1 MVPACCQSGS
11 SPLWALPASVH
22 LSSPCLLF
30 IFLIY
35 QAGVGLPVQVLTGA
49 FVPRSCHGLC
59 GHSAACGPARPD
71 GWMLPPP
78 SWIFSVPMA
87 SFQLVLDTSAYLV
100 SGAAPH
106 ALNTPQ
112 LPWGIFM
119 QHLKGL
125 NHARSLS
132 CLFVQ
137 LCPSVWW
144 ELKEF
149 QPQHPLPP
157 HCVRNN
163 GPGQRVLNPLPAG

>member
-1 MVPACCQSGS
+1 MIPACCQRGS
-11 SPLWALPASVH
+11 SPLRILPVSVH

-30 IFLIY
+30 IFVIY
-35 QAGVGLPVQVLTGA
+35 EAGEGGLPVQVLTEA
-49 FVPRSCHGLC
+49 VVPQSCHGLWPL
-59 GHSAACGPARPD
+59 SSLWPSKTR
-71 GWMLPPP
+71 WMDATSTFMGL
-78 SWIFSVPMA
+78 SVPMR
-87 SFQLVLDTSAYLV
+87 SLQLVLVTSACLV

-106 ALNTPQ
+106 ALNIPQ
-112 LPWGIFM
+112 LVFM

-125 NHARSLS
+125 NHAHPLS

-137 LCPSVWW
+137 LCPSVRW

-163 GPGQRVLNPLPAG
+163 GPSQWVLNPLPAG

>member
-1 MVPACCQSGS
+1 MIPACCQSRS
-11 SPLWALPASVH
+11 SPLWALPVSVH

-30 IFLIY
+30 IFLVTR
-35 QAGVGLPVQVLTGA
+35 AGEELPVQVLTGA
-49 FVPRSCHGLC
+49 VVPQSCNGLWPL
-59 GHSAACGPARPD
+59 STLWPSKTR
-71 GWMLPPP
+71 WMDDATTTLMGL
-78 SWIFSVPMA
+78 SVPTG
-87 SFQLVLDTSAYLV
+87 SLQLVLDTSAYLV
-100 SGAAPH
+100 SGAAPQ

-112 LPWGIFM
+112 LLFM

-125 NHARSLS
+125 NHAYPLS

-137 LCPSVWW
+137 LCPSVQW

-163 GPGQRVLNPLPAG
+163 GPSQRVLNPLPAG